1 MFGILMILIIFVQH
15 KQHVVMLQI
24 VKLMDM
30 VNKLDNNVYNNVKI
44 LDISK
49 KMKIQKIYVFNNVIM
64 VKYGIVII

>member
-49 KMKIQKIYVFNNVIM
+49 
-64 VKYGIVII
+64 

>member
-1 MFGILMILIIFVQH
+1 MFGILMILIIFVHH

-49 KMKIQKIYVFNNVIM
+49 KIKIQKMYVFNNVIM
-64 VKYGIVII
+64 TKYGIVII